1 MHLPLSGEAWK
12 RVIGGQLARFEL
24 AGLFASS
31 LQKEVKRCQYYRQSA
46 VEAQLS
52 LHKCKRAPEA
62 WECQENGA
70 ANYEPDEV
78 KVRCVLEVA
87 P

>member
-1 MHLPLSGEAWK
+1 MRLSQSGE
-12 RVIGGQLARFEL
+12 RVNGGQLAWFEL

-31 LQKEVKRCQYYRQSA
+31 LQKEVKQCQYDRQLT

-52 LHKCKRAPEA
+52 LHKRKNASEA
-62 WECQENGA
+62 RENQENGI

-78 KVRCVLEVA
+78 RNCCTVLCVL
-87 P
+87 